1 MGLTALTLH
10 NYRSFAAPTR
20 VAVRPLTLVFG
31 RNSAGKSALLR
42 ALPLLAASFHEGRM
56 LNPLAMGCEAMR
68 EATFRD
74 LLCQVGG
81 PHSAMDIGLT
91 FDAGPTETSLR
102 VRLLEDSR
110 KRHFVERFWLSSG
123 DDARVRGQW
132 RLGEPLDHFDLTG
145 TFGPDTLQAQGTVHP
160 FAPVVPQV
168 HPSDARWA
176 APMRDVFSRVQQFAA
191 HCQWLGSLRTVPA
204 RRRRFPLTRPT
215 QYGASGDALLD
226 TLAWD
231 TREEA
236 ELPHLVSAWYEKHF
250 QMRLR
255 VTDGEPGGESFR
267 LRLGPVDAA
276 HDVDVCDTGEGMAQ
290 ALPVVT
296 ALYQSALASAEGAQ
310 TLALEQPEL
319 HLLLDAQHALADLL
333 CEIASRPNAPTV
345 LIETHSEAMLVA
357 LQLAIATG
365 RLAPERV
372 LVHVVR
378 ALADGS
384 SVVDAVEFDALGQPH
399 GAWPHDMFRRVIDDA
414 RALSA
419 ARRSAR
425 AK

>member
-81 PHSAMDIGLT
+81 KHSAMEMGLA
-91 FDAGPTETSLR
+91 FEAGSTETSLR

-110 KRHFVERFWLSSG
+110 KRHFVEHFWLSAG
-123 DDARVRGQW
+123 DDARVSAQW

-168 HPSDARWA
+168 QSADARWA

-310 TLALEQPEL
+310 TLALEQPSFTCTSTRSTRWPICSARSRRGPMPPPCSL
-319 HLLLDAQHALADLL
+319 RLTPRRCSSRCSSPSPRAG
-333 CEIASRPNAPTV
+333 SRPIGCSFMSCARWP
-345 LIETHSEAMLVA
+345 
-357 LQLAIATG
+357 TG
-365 RLAPERV
+365 RASWTRWSLTRSDSPT
-372 LVHVVR
+372 
-378 ALADGS
+378 
-384 SVVDAVEFDALGQPH
+384 
-399 GAWPHDMFRRVIDDA
+399 A
-414 RALSA
+414 RGRTTCSGG
-419 ARRSAR
+419 
-425 AK
+425 